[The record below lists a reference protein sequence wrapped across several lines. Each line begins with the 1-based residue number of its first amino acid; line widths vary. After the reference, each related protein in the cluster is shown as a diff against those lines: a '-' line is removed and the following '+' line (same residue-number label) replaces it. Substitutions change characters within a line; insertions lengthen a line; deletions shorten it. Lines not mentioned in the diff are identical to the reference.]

1 MAEVALEPEAPED
14 IEEYARGRA
23 LELRRPVPGESLT
36 GDPEKPWPWEQPPQF
51 TEQNDV
57 LEYYFDLFTS
67 EDVYER
73 ILDLMEDE
81 VAIMDIVQI
90 FLTKGFQ
97 EGLFN
102 PDMMLI
108 IAEPLA
114 YMLISL
120 AERAGIEFVITEDEE
135 GAEPTTQLGSALST
149 IQEPQPTEEVDT
161 MMGEE
166 APSLLA
172 REQ

>member
-23 LELRRPVPGESLT
+23 LELRRPVTGESLT
-36 GDPEKPWPWEQPPQF
+36 GDPEKPWPWEQPPQL

-102 PDMMLI
+102 PDMMLM

-120 AERAGIEFVITEDEE
+120 AERAGIDFVITDDEE
-135 GAEPTTQLGSALST
+135 GAEPATQLGSALST

>member
-1 MAEVALEPEAPED
+1 
-14 IEEYARGRA
+14 
-23 LELRRPVPGESLT
+23 
-36 GDPEKPWPWEQPPQF
+36 
-51 TEQNDV
+51 
-57 LEYYFDLFTS
+57 
-67 EDVYER
+67 
-73 ILDLMEDE
+73 MENQE
-81 VAIMDIVQI
+81 AIMDIVQI

-102 PDMMLI
+102 PDMMLM

-114 YMLISL
+114 YILISL
-120 AERAGIEFVITEDEE
+120 AERADIDFVITDDEE

>member
-1 MAEVALEPEAPED
+1 MQ
-14 IEEYARGRA
+14 
-23 LELRRPVPGESLT
+23 LRRPVPGESLT
-36 GDPEKPWPWEQPPQF
+36 NDPEKPWPWAQAPQF

-120 AERAGIEFVITEDEE
+120 AERADIDFVITDDEE

>member
-1 MAEVALEPEAPED
+1 MQDPQLISYHSRMD
-14 IEEYARGRA
+14 RA
-23 LELRRPVPGESLT
+23 IPGEGLMS
-36 GDPEKPWPWEQPPQF
+36 DPENPWPWEQAPQF

-120 AERAGIEFVITEDEE
+120 AERAGIEFVITDDEE

>member
-36 GDPEKPWPWEQPPQF
+36 NDPEKPWPWEQAPQF
-51 TEQNDV
+51 TEQNDI

-73 ILDLMEDE
+73 ILDLIENE
-81 VAIMDIVQI
+81 VAIMNIVQI

-102 PDMMLI
+102 PDMMLM

-114 YMLISL
+114 YMLI
-120 AERAGIEFVITEDEE
+120 ITDDEE

-149 IQEPQPTEEVDT
+149 IQDPQPTEEVDT